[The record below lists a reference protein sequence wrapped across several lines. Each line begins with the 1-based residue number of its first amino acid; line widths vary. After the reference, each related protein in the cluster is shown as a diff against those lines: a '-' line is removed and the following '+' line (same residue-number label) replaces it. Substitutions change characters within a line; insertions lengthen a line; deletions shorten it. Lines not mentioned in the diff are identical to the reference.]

1 MGNNALFSIF
11 YPIFLA
17 HVIHGSTLNT
27 HKQMCKLTFLM
38 LLKGNPYQR
47 HSLTKPFSF
56 VFKYFYFFHSLV
68 GELFFFSFFFFCPL
82 SGPKKRN
89 FSVANEPTEKCIRWR
104 IRCSIIGEIKSN
116 GWKWFS
122 IPHTCLTPFIA
133 AHIET
138 KLLNFME
145 TLIRLTMWKWN
156 RLFVWSGSRIVS
168 VIISWRRK
176 TKDR

>member
-1 MGNNALFSIF
+1 MEKTIISAHTHKHFSGSNLLCMNGVQYMGNNALFSIF

-89 FSVANEPTEKCIRWR
+89 FSVANEPTEKCIR
-104 IRCSIIGEIKSN
+104 
-116 GWKWFS
+116 
-122 IPHTCLTPFIA
+122 
-133 AHIET
+133 
-138 KLLNFME
+138 
-145 TLIRLTMWKWN
+145 
-156 RLFVWSGSRIVS
+156 
-168 VIISWRRK
+168 
-176 TKDR
+176 